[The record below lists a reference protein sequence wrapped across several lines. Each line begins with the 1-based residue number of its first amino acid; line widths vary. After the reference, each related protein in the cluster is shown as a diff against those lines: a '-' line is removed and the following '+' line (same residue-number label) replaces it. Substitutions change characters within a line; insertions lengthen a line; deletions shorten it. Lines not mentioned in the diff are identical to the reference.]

1 MTYRSKYTIP
11 LLCSLSLL
19 VITFSGCK
27 KYLDEDNRSN
37 YTQENYFQTADQ
49 AQAAV
54 NNLYAT
60 MRFISDGTGTYG
72 EGPYMMLEFPT
83 GLANTEVGQ
92 SQYNNT
98 LRTLTAN
105 ADNNYF
111 YVWWSK
117 SYNAIANANLAIERI
132 PGISMDA
139 ATKKRML
146 GEAYFFRAFYYFHLV
161 RMFGDVPLILTSV
174 NAGSPDLYPVR
185 SPQAGVY
192 DAIVADLTNAE
203 TAGLP
208 AADPSGKITVGA
220 VKSLLS
226 SVYLTMAGY
235 PLQKKENYQKAAD
248 KANEVITS
256 GAYHLFTTYADLRN
270 KANKNIGE
278 FILQNQYQV
287 GIATSS
293 VDQAFLPRSRKI
305 TKFSDEVGSIFPTP
319 EFYNSYEA
327 NDLRAKEQQFYYS
340 KYVSVIS
347 GATVEFGSQYVFKFF
362 DTEAATTAQSDLN
375 WTFMRYPD
383 VLMIY
388 AEASNE
394 VSGPTQAAY
403 DAVNLVR
410 KRAQL
415 PDLAGLAQDSF
426 RTAIWKER
434 YHELAYEDKAWFD
447 MARTRKAY
455 DPVTGNFDDFVGHKF
470 SYGPQLTAKYL
481 LFGIPSREINN
492 NKKLTQNPG
501 W

>member
-1 MTYRSKYTIP
+1 MIYKSKHTIP
-11 LLCSLSLL
+11 FLITLFLLSGAL
-19 VITFSGCK
+19 TGCK

-37 YTQENYFQTADQ
+37 YTQENYFQTSDQ
-49 AQAAV
+49 AQAAI

-60 MRFISDGTGTYG
+60 LRKITDGSGTYA
-72 EGPYMMLEFPT
+72 ESPFMMLEFPT

-111 YVWWSK
+111 YVWWAN

-132 PGISMDA
+132 PAISMDA
-139 ATKKRML
+139 AAKKRML

-161 RMFGDVPLILTSV
+161 RMYGDVPLITASV
-174 NAGSPDLYPVR
+174 NASSPDLYPVR
-185 SPQAGVY
+185 SPQASVY
-192 DAIVADLTNAE
+192 DAIVSDLTNAE

-208 AADPSGKITVGA
+208 AVDATGKITVGA

-256 GAYHLFTTYADLRN
+256 GAYHLFATYDDLRN
-270 KANKNIGE
+270 KANKNTGE

-287 GIATSS
+287 GIVTSG
-293 VDQAFLPRSRKI
+293 VGQNFLPRSRKI
-305 TKFSDEVGSIFPTP
+305 TKFSDEVGTIYPTA
-319 EFYNSYEA
+319 EFFSSYEA
-327 NDLRAKEQQFYYS
+327 NDQRTKEQQFYYS
-340 KYVSVIS
+340 SYVSVLS
-347 GATVEFGSQYVFKFF
+347 GTKVDFGGQYVFKFF
-362 DTEAATTAQSDLN
+362 DTEAATTAQSDMN
-375 WTFMRYPD
+375 WTFIRYPE
-383 VLMIY
+383 VLLIY

-394 VSGPTQAAY
+394 AGGPTQAAF
-403 DAVNLVR
+403 DAVNLIR
-410 KRAQL
+410 KRALL
-415 PDLAGLAQDSF
+415 PNLAGLSQTAF
-426 RTAIWKER
+426 REAIWREK
-434 YHELAYEDKAWFD
+434 YHELAYENKIWFD
-447 MARTRKAY
+447 MVRTRQVYNPSTGAF
-455 DPVTGNFDDFVGHKF
+455 DAFTGHAFSFGPVLSD
-470 SYGPQLTAKYL
+470 KYL
-481 LFGIPSREINN
+481 LFGIPTREINN